1 MLDLLIFRYAEGFE
15 NAHQFFGTEESHQ
28 IVFQGNVKTG
38 LTRVSLTAGTTA
50 ELIVDTAG
58 LMTLGADDL

>member
-15 NAHQFFGTEESHQ
+15 NAHQLLGTEESHQ
-28 IVFQGNVKTG
+28 IILQGDVEAG

-50 ELIVDTAG
+50 KLIVDTAG
-58 LMTLGADDL
+58 LMALGADDL